1 MQQRQVSTC
10 IFCILDTRMCKWL
23 SSKCV
28 CNYTYISA
36 VEHPWSLRSIQG
48 RKWHQNWQIQVCFT
62 KTCSSDPND
71 FTWPGCLHL
80 QISWKHWL
88 NSFGFGIPNCS
99 DSLLDSVVCSHDEA
113 SCMDGACSKCGDMK
127 RVFDLFKDVSG
138 DQTVSYYQWNTSAD
152 GRVRK
157 ELINCTVADA
167 KEDLM
172 SQLKPFGRHVYNIR
186 RQFKELK
193 HLKENL
199 EQGDVIIHEDF
210 FWKLSVKTS
219 KRGYGC
225 PLMVQWNGNTFHSCG
240 VLQSWWWRVKSSVV
254 CCSFWWTKPW
264 QGKCLCFQQGHF
276 GKSERS
282 NSC

>member
-1 MQQRQVSTC
+1 
-10 IFCILDTRMCKWL
+10 
-23 SSKCV
+23 
-28 CNYTYISA
+28 
-36 VEHPWSLRSIQG
+36 
-48 RKWHQNWQIQVCFT
+48 
-62 KTCSSDPND
+62 
-71 FTWPGCLHL
+71 
-80 QISWKHWL
+80 
-88 NSFGFGIPNCS
+88 
-99 DSLLDSVVCSHDEA
+99 
-113 SCMDGACSKCGDMK
+113 MDGACSKCGDMK

-210 FWKLSVKTS
+210 F
-219 KRGYGC
+219 
-225 PLMVQWNGNTFHSCG
+225 
-240 VLQSWWWRVKSSVV
+240 
-254 CCSFWWTKPW
+254 
-264 QGKCLCFQQGHF
+264 
-276 GKSERS
+276 
-282 NSC
+282 